1 MSGEARP
8 VIVGAGPAGIRAA
21 QALAAAGLRPVVVD
35 EAAKGGGQI
44 YRRQPDGFTRD
55 AKTLYGT
62 EAAKAEALHRI
73 IDGLAIDHR
82 PQTLV
87 WNIEAG
93 ALDLLR
99 DGQAERLPC
108 SHLILATGATD
119 RILPIP
125 GWTLP
130 GAYSLGA
137 AQVALK
143 YQGCGIG
150 RRVAFIGTG
159 PLLPLVAS
167 QYRKA
172 GAEVVAVLD
181 TARLADK
188 LAALPGLL
196 RGPAVLAK
204 GLRLLAALKA
214 GGMPVRHGARPLR
227 ILGTERVEGLAWHD
241 GEREQRVDCDAVAFG
256 TGLRSETQ
264 LADLAGCRFRFDPL
278 NRAWLPER
286 DAAGRSSVPGVYLA
300 GDGAGIAGADAAELA
315 GERAA
320 LALLEDLGRPVDR
333 ARAARLE
340 AKLAAIGKFRQGL
353 ERAFPFPADWAAQA
367 PDGLVVCRCEEVSA
381 GTLRATAT
389 RWGTPEL
396 NRLKALC
403 RVGMG
408 RCQGR
413 MCGAAAAE
421 ILAAHRGVPVEAVG
435 RLRGQAPVKPIP
447 VAIEGAPE
455 EAA

>member
-1 MSGEARP
+1 MSGDIRP

-21 QALAAAGLRPVVVD
+21 QPLAAAGLRPVVVD
-35 EAAKGGGQI
+35 EAARGGGQI

-55 AKTLYGT
+55 ARILYGT
-62 EAAKAEALHRI
+62 EAAKATALHRT

-99 DGQAERLPC
+99 DGRAERLPY

-150 RRVAFIGTG
+150 RRVAFVGTG

-167 QYRKA
+167 QYLKA

-181 TARLADK
+181 TARPADK

-214 GGMPVRHGARPLR
+214 GGVPVRHGARPLR

-241 GEREQRVDCDAVAFG
+241 GAREQRIDCDAVAFG
-256 TGLRSETQ
+256 YGLRSETQ

-286 DAAGRSSVPGVYLA
+286 DAAGRSSVPGIYLA

-320 LALLEDLGRPVDR
+320 LALLEDLGRPVDH

-340 AKLAAIGKFRQGL
+340 AKLAAIGQFRQGL
-353 ERAFPFPADWAAQA
+353 ERAFPFPAGWAAQA
-367 PDGLVVCRCEEVSA
+367 PDDLVVCRCEEVSA

-389 RWGTPEL
+389 RWDTPEL

-447 VAIEGAPE
+447 VAIEDAPE

>member
-1 MSGEARP
+1 MSGDIRP
-8 VIVGAGPAGIRAA
+8 VIIGAGPAGIRAA
-21 QALAAAGLRPVVVD
+21 QALVAAGLRPVVVD
-35 EAAKGGGQI
+35 EAARGGGQI

-62 EAAKAEALHRI
+62 EAAKAMALHRT

-82 PQTLV
+82 PNTLV

-93 ALDLLR
+93 ALDLLH
-99 DGQAERLPC
+99 DGHAERLPY

-167 QYRKA
+167 QYLKA

-181 TARLADK
+181 TARQADK

-214 GGMPVRHGARPLR
+214 GGVPTRQGTRPLR
-227 ILGTERVEGLAWHD
+227 ILGTERVEGLVWHD
-241 GEREQRVDCDAVAFG
+241 GEREQRIECDAVAFG
-256 TGLRSETQ
+256 YGLRSETQ

-278 NRAWLPER
+278 NRAWLPEC
-286 DAAGRSSVPGVYLA
+286 DTAGRSSVTGVYLA

-320 LALLEDLGRPVDR
+320 LALLQDLGRPVDT
-333 ARAARLE
+333 ARSAKLE
-340 AKLAAIGKFRQGL
+340 AKLAGIAKFRQGL
-353 ERAFPFPADWAAQA
+353 ERAFPFPADWAAKV
-367 PDGLVVCRCEEVSA
+367 PDELVVCRCEEVSA

-421 ILAAHRGVPVEAVG
+421 ILATHRGVPVEAVG

-447 VAIEGAPE
+447 VAIEDAPE
-455 EAA
+455 AAA

>member
-1 MSGEARP
+1 MSGNIRP

-21 QALAAAGLRPVVVD
+21 QALVAAGLRPVLVD
-35 EAAKGGGQI
+35 EAARGGGQI

-62 EAAKAEALHRI
+62 EAAKAEVLHRT
-73 IDGLAIDHR
+73 IDDLAIDHR
-82 PQTLV
+82 PNTLV

-99 DGQAERLPC
+99 DGRAERLPY

-119 RILPIP
+119 RILPVP

-159 PLLPLVAS
+159 PLLALVAS
-167 QYRKA
+167 QYLKA
-172 GAEVVAVLD
+172 GAQVAEVLD
-181 TARLADK
+181 TARQADK

-204 GLRLLAALKA
+204 GLRLMAALKA
-214 GGMPVRHGARPLR
+214 GGVPVRHGARPLR
-227 ILGTERVEGLAWHD
+227 ILGTERVEGLVWHD
-241 GEREQRVDCDAVAFG
+241 GERERRIDCDAVAFG
-256 TGLRSETQ
+256 YGLRSETQ

-286 DAAGRSSVPGVYLA
+286 DAAGRSSVAGLYLA

-320 LALLEDLGRPVDR
+320 LALLEDLGRPVDTAR
-333 ARAARLE
+333 ARRLE
-340 AKLAAIGKFRQGL
+340 AKLAAIGRFRRGL
-353 ERAFPFPADWAAQA
+353 ERAFPFPADWAAAA
-367 PDGLVVCRCEEVSA
+367 PDELVVCRCEEVSA

-447 VAIEGAPE
+447 VAIEDAPE